1 MAPAD
6 LQLFLARVMGM
17 KVLRVGGASAGILG
31 ALGGESETLNSL
43 KRTALEFA
51 KEYTKPN
58 PDHEALAKRVQDIE
72 GYVRTLQLTN
82 TISSDEV
89 DSLLEQLHGLA
100 GA

>member
-31 ALGGESETLNSL
+31 ALGGESETLNNL

-51 KEYTKPN
+51 KEYTGPK
-58 PDHEALAKRVQDIE
+58 PDHASLGKLAQDIE
-72 GYVRTLQLTN
+72 GYMRTLQLTN

-89 DSLLEQLHGLA
+89 DSLLEQLHVLVDA
-100 GA
+100 